1 MKRSEL
7 KKQIEDNIIEL
18 LTVTP
23 GSNKTDVLAGSKQQ
37 GISDRD
43 ASAALDQAN
52 KTKSSV
58 TLTGKSSTGR

>member
-7 KKQIEDNIIEL
+7 KKQIEDTIVEL

-23 GSNKTDVLAGSKQQ
+23 GSNKTDALAGGKQQ

-43 ASAALDQAN
+43 VSAALDQAN